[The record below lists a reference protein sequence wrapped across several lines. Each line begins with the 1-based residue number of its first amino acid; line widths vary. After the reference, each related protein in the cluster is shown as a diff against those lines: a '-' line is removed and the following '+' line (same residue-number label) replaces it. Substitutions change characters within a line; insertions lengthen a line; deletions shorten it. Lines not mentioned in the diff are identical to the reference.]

1 MSDTDHWLVRYGD
14 KHKDIRNAP
23 IYWSAV
29 PLLVL
34 GTVGLLWSLPVP
46 DALTAISPLL
56 NWGTV
61 FLMAAM
67 VYYFIIS
74 VPLAIGML
82 PFVFGILAIIGWL
95 DVNSNLLPLA
105 AAGLTAAAV
114 CGLYTGHF
122 AGRGLRGVG
131 LDIQLMM
138 IAPVWMLSVLYRR
151 LGIPH

>member
-82 PFVFGILAIIGWL
+82 PFVFGVLAIVGWL
-95 DVNSNLLPLA
+95 DVNSNVLPLA
-105 AAGLTAAAV
+105 AAGLTAVAV
-114 CGLYTGHF
+114 CGLYAGHI

-138 IAPVWMLSVLYRR
+138 IAPVWMLSILYRR

>member
-1 MSDTDHWLVRYGD
+1 MSDTDHWLARYGE

-23 IYWSAV
+23 VYWSAV

-95 DVNSNLLPLA
+95 DVNGDVLPMA
-105 AAGLTAAAV
+105 AAGLTVAAV
-114 CGLYTGHF
+114 CGLYAGHF
-122 AGRGLRGVG
+122 AGRGLSGVG
-131 LDIQLMM
+131 LDIQFMM
-138 IAPVWMLSVLYRR
+138 IAPVWMLSLLYRR

>member
-1 MSDTDHWLVRYGD
+1 MAHYGEEHQD
-14 KHKDIRNAP
+14 MPNAP
-23 IYWSAV
+23 VYWIAV

-46 DALTAISPLL
+46 AALTNITPLL

-95 DVNSNLLPLA
+95 DVNGDVLPLA
-105 AAGLTAAAV
+105 AAGLTVAAV
-114 CGLYTGHF
+114 CGLYAGHF

-138 IAPVWMLSVLYRR
+138 IAPVWMLSILYRR